1 MKAAWLK
8 GLSPRY
14 PSDWVASG
22 FGAGLS
28 PWAPGTVGTLLAV
41 PLVWALRELPLSA
54 WVAVAALG
62 FFVGVFVSARVVAR
76 LQLKD
81 PGMIVW
87 DEVVGF
93 MIAMLWVPV
102 TPLSLALGFLLFRVF
117 DIVKPPPARQ
127 LERLPHGW
135 GVMADDAM
143 AGVYAGLVLSG
154 VLWLLT

>member
-1 MKAAWLK
+1 MKSAWLK

-28 PWAPGTVGTLLAV
+28 PWAPGTAGTLVAV
-41 PLVWALRELPLSA
+41 PLVWVLRELPLSA
-54 WVAVAALG
+54 WVAIAALG
-62 FFVGVFVSARVVAR
+62 FFVGVFVSTRVVAR

-81 PGMIVW
+81 PGVIVW
-87 DEVVGF
+87 DEVIGF
-93 MIAMLWVPV
+93 MITMLWVPV
-102 TPLSLALGFLLFRVF
+102 TPLSLALGFVLFRVF
-117 DIVKPPPARQ
+117 DIVKPPPAGQ

-143 AGVYAGLVLSG
+143 AGVYAGLVLWG

>member
-1 MKAAWLK
+1 MKPAWLK

-28 PWAPGTVGTLLAV
+28 PWAPGTAGTLLAV
-41 PLVWALRELPLSA
+41 PLVWALRELPVSA
-54 WVAVAALG
+54 WVAMAALG
-62 FFVGVFVSARVVAR
+62 FFVGVFVSARVAAR

-81 PGMIVW
+81 PGVIVW

-93 MIAMLWVPV
+93 VITMLWVPV

-117 DIVKPPPARQ
+117 DIVKPPPAGQ

-143 AGVYAGLVLSG
+143 AGLYAGLVLWG

>member
-1 MKAAWLK
+1 MKPAWLK

-28 PWAPGTVGTLLAV
+28 PWAPGTAGTLLAV
-41 PLVWALRELPLSA
+41 PLVWALRELPVSA
-54 WVAVAALG
+54 WAAMAALG
-62 FFVGVFVSARVVAR
+62 FFVGVFVSARVAAR

-81 PGMIVW
+81 PGVIVW

-93 MIAMLWVPV
+93 VITMLWVPV

-117 DIVKPPPARQ
+117 DIVKPPPAGQ

-143 AGVYAGLVLSG
+143 AGIYAGLVLWG

>member
-1 MKAAWLK
+1 VKAAWLK

-28 PWAPGTVGTLLAV
+28 PWAPGTAGTLLAV
-41 PLVWALRELPLSA
+41 PLVWALRELPVSA
-54 WVAVAALG
+54 WVAMAALG
-62 FFVGVFVSARVVAR
+62 FFVGVFVSARVAAR

-81 PGMIVW
+81 PGVIVW

-93 MIAMLWVPV
+93 VITMLWVPV

-117 DIVKPPPARQ
+117 DIVKPPPAGQ

-143 AGVYAGLVLSG
+143 AGLYAGLVLWG

>member
-28 PWAPGTVGTLLAV
+28 PWAPGTAGTLLAV

-54 WVAVAALG
+54 WVAMAALG

-93 MIAMLWVPV
+93 MITMLWVPV

>member
-28 PWAPGTVGTLLAV
+28 PWAPGTAGTLLAV
-41 PLVWALRELPLSA
+41 PLVWALRELPVSA
-54 WVAVAALG
+54 WVAMAALG
-62 FFVGVFVSARVVAR
+62 FFVGVFVSARVAAR

-81 PGMIVW
+81 PGVIVW

-93 MIAMLWVPV
+93 VITMLWVPV

-117 DIVKPPPARQ
+117 DIVKPPPAGQ

-143 AGVYAGLVLSG
+143 AGLYAGLVLWG